1 MWDVS
6 TLFIRVN
13 NEDYVYDIVCYE
25 RYIRQLYGYFF
36 KDFKDF
42 LSDLHILQFVTV
54 CLLVL
59 GALCENVGIKKSV
72 WQRRLECEFNDVPH

>member
-1 MWDVS
+1 MLDVS

-13 NEDYVYDIVCYE
+13 NGDYVYDIVCYE

-36 KDFKDF
+36 KDFS
-42 LSDLHILQFVTV
+42 SDLHILQFVTV

-59 GALCENVGIKKSV
+59 YVCGALCENVGIKKSV
-72 WQRRLECEFNDVPH
+72 WQRRLECV